1 MGIVRPW
8 EGRGKGNPAALFA
21 QNICGAFKWHA
32 QTKPQL
38 HTRIS
43 SWGPAP
49 FRFHQAP
56 RPPGEA
62 VSVQDEES
70 CPVHQDLPHRCCWP
84 GNESPQEIFWGLQ
97 GSQNA
102 CWGSCS
108 CSEEALKL
116 DRAAGR
122 SRTSA

>member
-38 HTRIS
+38 HTHVS

-49 FRFHQAP
+49 FHFHQAP
-56 RPPGEA
+56 RPPSEA

-70 CPVHQDLPHRCCWP
+70 CPVHQDLCPT
-84 GNESPQEIFWGLQ
+84 G
-97 GSQNA
+97 
-102 CWGSCS
+102 
-108 CSEEALKL
+108 
-116 DRAAGR
+116 AAGQVRRAPRR
-122 SRTSA
+122 SFGDCKAAKMPAGDPAAAARKP